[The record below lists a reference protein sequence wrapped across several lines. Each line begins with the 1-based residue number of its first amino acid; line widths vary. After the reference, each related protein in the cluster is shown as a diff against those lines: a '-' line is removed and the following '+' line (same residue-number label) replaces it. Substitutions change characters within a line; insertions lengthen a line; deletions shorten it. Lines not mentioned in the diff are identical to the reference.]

1 MQAGER
7 PTVLTLSAFSSAECE
22 AEMASGVA
30 AQIAIRPL
38 VPEDA
43 ESCDRIILS
52 LPHHFGHEGGRRQCA
67 HDVRTSPG
75 LVAAVAG
82 SVVGF
87 LTVQRQFATSAEIT
101 WMAVDAVHRRQGV
114 GQTLIRHLCASLAAE
129 GCRLLLV
136 FTLASSPEE
145 DAFPD
150 GYAGTRAF
158 YQAQGFLPAR
168 ELPGYWPDSTALLM
182 VRPLSPS

>member
-1 MQAGER
+1 
-7 PTVLTLSAFSSAECE
+7 
-22 AEMASGVA
+22 MASGVA
-30 AQIAIRPL
+30 ADISIRPL
-38 VPEDA
+38 LPGDA

-67 HDVRTSPG
+67 HDVRTNPG
-75 LVAAVAG
+75 LVAVVAG

-87 LTVQRQFATSAEIT
+87 LTVQRHFATSVEIT
-101 WMAVDAVHRRQGV
+101 WMAVDAVHRRQGI
-114 GQTLIRHLCASLAAE
+114 GQALIRRLCADLAAD

-158 YQAQGFLPAR
+158 YQAQGFLAAR
-168 ELPGYWPDSTALLM
+168 ELSGYWPGSTALLM
-182 VRPLSPS
+182 VRPLSLS